1 MAELRVTELEFQ
13 QIKNN
18 LIQYLS
24 TSEQFSD
31 YNFEGS
37 GINNLLD
44 ILAYNTHYN
53 AILAHLQANEMFID
67 TAIKRSSVVSI
78 AKTLGYTPRS
88 VIAAKARVNVVVESN
103 DPGPLSLPENTKF
116 SATVGD
122 QNFTFVTL
130 SEHIADNVDGTF
142 IFSNVDIVEGAFI
155 TQQQLVTP
163 DTVSGPFT
171 IKNNN
176 IDLSTL
182 RVIVQNSQSDLTTY
196 AWKRSETVIDV
207 TRDDRVFW
215 VEEGQSD
222 YYKVFFGDD
231 IIGKSLTPGNI
242 VVFQYVAS
250 QGEVANGAQAFS
262 IQTSLG
268 GADPIT
274 TLVNPASGGSDREN
288 IDSIRFN
295 APKYN
300 ATRGRAVTSEDYK
313 TLIFSAFDK
322 AKSVAVWGGE
332 QNVPPIYGKV
342 FISVDPKNN
351 YIITDSDKDNL
362 INNIIR
368 PRSVLSIQHEFVDPT
383 YLHVGMSVKVSY
395 NPKITPYNAN
405 QIANIVAGE
414 IRRYFSNELSTLD
427 KKFYYAQ
434 LVNRIQTSQRS
445 ILGTLIDL
453 RVQRRIVPILNVPE
467 SLTVYFTT
475 AIEPNSFR
483 STNFKT
489 SIQGVEYTAFIRDYP
504 DTTPPSRTGTGTLK
518 LIDTANDRII
528 NNNYGK
534 IYYGGS
540 GLFEINELFVTQLLA
555 GAFDIR
561 FSALPQD
568 LNKDLSPTIVRAT
581 PEVQRAVFPFPSQNI
596 VVILDDTQQNKTLG
610 TVSGLTVVAQPFDL

>member
-53 AILAHLQANEMFID
+53 AVLAHLQANEMFID

-88 VIAAKARVNVVVESN
+88 VIAAKARVNVVVESLES
-103 DPGPLSLPENTKF
+103 GPLSLPANTKF
-116 SATVGD
+116 TASVGS
-122 QNFTFVTL
+122 QSFTFVSL
-130 SEHIADNVDGTF
+130 GEQIAENIAGTYTF
-142 IFSNVDIVEGAFI
+142 IDIDIVEGVVV
-155 TQQQLVTP
+155 TQSQIVTP

-182 RVIVQNSQSDLTTY
+182 RVVVQNSQTDLTSY
-196 AWKRSETVIDV
+196 VWKRSETVIDV

-215 VEEGQSD
+215 VEEGQAG
-222 YYKVFFGDD
+222 YYKVFFGDN
-231 IIGKSLTPGNI
+231 IIGKSLTSGN
-242 VVFQYVAS
+242 VVIFEYVAS
-250 QGEVANGAQAFS
+250 QGAAANGAQSFS
-262 IQTSLG
+262 IQTVIG
-268 GADPIT
+268 GGDPIT
-274 TLVNPASGGSDREN
+274 ALVNAASGGSDRED

-295 APKYN
+295 APRYN
-300 ATRGRAVTSEDYK
+300 ATRGRAVTVEDYK
-313 TLIFSAFDK
+313 SLILANFDK

-342 FISVDPKNN
+342 FMSIDPSND
-351 YIITDSDKDNL
+351 YIITESDKDNL
-362 INNIIR
+362 INNVIR
-368 PRSVLSIQHEFVDPT
+368 PRSVLSLQHEFVDPT
-383 YLHVGMSVKVSY
+383 YLHVGMEVKVSY
-395 NPKITPYNAN
+395 NNKITPYNSN
-405 QIANIVAGE
+405 QIAGLVAGE
-414 IRRYFSNELSTLD
+414 IRRYFTNELSTLD

-445 ILGTLIDL
+445 ILGSLIDL
-453 RVQRRIVPILNVPE
+453 RLQRRLVPIINIPE
-467 SLTVYFTT
+467 SLNVYFTT
-475 AIEPNSFR
+475 AIEPNSFK

-489 SIQGVEYTAFIRDYP
+489 VIQGVEYTAFIRDYP
-504 DTTPPSRTGTGTLK
+504 DTTPPSRLGSGTLK
-518 LIDTANDRII
+518 LIDSSNDRILD
-528 NNNYGK
+528 NDYGK

-540 GLFEINELFVTQLLA
+540 GLFVINRLLVTQLIA
-555 GAFDIR
+555 GSFDIR

-568 LNKDLSPTIVRAT
+568 LNKDLSPTIVRST
-581 PEVQRAVFPFPSQNI
+581 PLVERAVYPYPSQNI
-596 VVILDDTQQNKTLG
+596 VVVLDDSQQNKTVG
-610 TVSGLTVVAQPFDL
+610 TLSGLIVTAQPFEG